1 MRCDLKKVNFPL
13 GASDFETI
21 RKNEYFYI
29 DKTALIEEL
38 YNNKGTNVFL
48 FTRPRRFGKTMAM
61 SMLSSFFD
69 ISKES
74 RDIFDGL
81 DISRNR
87 EICDNWMNKFPA
99 VFVSFKN
106 VDGLSFDDAKEA
118 LYNIVI
124 SLYDNYLF
132 LRESKS
138 ITEENKIR
146 FNKIYG
152 EKASLGDIKESLS
165 LLLRMLYA
173 HYKRKVI
180 LLIDE
185 YDVPMAKASEKGYY
199 PQMLDVM
206 KGILNVLKD
215 NSTLHFGVVTGCLR
229 IAKESIF
236 TGLNNL
242 YSNTI
247 TSNAFSEYFG
257 FTPLEVERTFRELG
271 CEDKLPLVKE
281 WYDGYRFGKSEI
293 YSPWDVISYLND
305 LKNDSDA
312 RPKNYWANTSGN
324 AIISSFFVRGSR
336 RLSNDLDTLLS
347 GGYIIKTIDE
357 NITYDYLH
365 SSEENLWSILFMTG
379 YLTSVRE
386 EELRYPLSGDKV
398 GMKIPNRE
406 IMSIFSSSLT
416 SWIKDETRKYDLS
429 ALEDALWKGDVEKLA
444 FEMTRLLNNTL
455 SYHDVYHEYVY
466 HVFFDGVFRGLG
478 YDTESNREYGMGR
491 PDIVVYDNYNMRVAV
506 FEVKGINETLAKA
519 VKQIEDRK
527 YKDGLMDYRTL
538 IIYGVRFDGKSAE
551 VVLEDRIER

>member
-1 MRCDLKKVNFPL
+1 MRCDLKKVYFPL

-38 YNNKGTNVFL
+38 YNNEGTNVFL

-87 EICDNWMNKFPA
+87 EICDKWMNKFPA

-199 PQMLDVM
+199 PEMLDVM

-312 RPKNYWANTSGN
+312 RPRNYWANTSGN
-324 AIISSFFVRGSR
+324 AIIGSFIQIGRK
-336 RLSNDLDTLLS
+336 TLFEDIDSLLN
-347 GGYIIKTIDE
+347 GEFIIKSIDE

-365 SSEENLWSILFMTG
+365 STDNNLWSIMLMTG
-379 YLTSVRE
+379 YLTVCDSSSAGVS
-386 EELRYPLSGDKV
+386 LRDDETALR
-398 GMKIPNRE
+398 IPNRE
-406 IMSIFSSSLT
+406 VRDIFSKCIVNWVQTVTESENLWSLA
-416 SWIKDETRKYDLS
+416 E
-429 ALEDALWKGDVEKLA
+429 AVWKGESETIAED
-444 FEMTRLLNNTL
+444 MTRILNRTL
-455 SYHDVYHEYVY
+455 SYNDIWHEYVY
-466 HVFFDGVFRGLG
+466 HLFFAGLFTGIG
-478 YDTESNREYGMGR
+478 YRVDSNKEYGMGK
-491 PDIVVYDNYNMRVAV
+491 PDIVVLDYKRKRAAIFELKGKRERVNDA
-506 FEVKGINETLAKA
+506 ER
-519 VKQIEDRK
+519 QIERRK
-527 YKDGLMDYRTL
+527 YIDGLEGYG
-538 IIYGVRFDGKSAE
+538 IIMTYGVRFDGKSAE
-551 VVLEDRIER
+551 VVLKDRIER

>member
-1 MRCDLKKVNFPL
+1 MRCDLKKVYFPL

-38 YNNKGTNVFL
+38 YNNEGTNVFL

-87 EICDNWMNKFPA
+87 EICDKWMNKFPA

-199 PQMLDVM
+199 PEMLDVM

-312 RPKNYWANTSGN
+312 RPRNYWANTSGN
-324 AIISSFFVRGSR
+324 AIIGSFIQIGRK
-336 RLSNDLDTLLS
+336 TLFEDIDSLLN
-347 GGYIIKTIDE
+347 GEFIIKSIDE

-365 SSEENLWSILFMTG
+365 STDNNLWSIMLMKGYLTVCDSSSAGVSLRDDETALRIPNREVRDIFSKCIVNWVQTVTESENLWSLAEA
-379 YLTSVRE
+379 V
-386 EELRYPLSGDKV
+386 
-398 GMKIPNRE
+398 
-406 IMSIFSSSLT
+406 
-416 SWIKDETRKYDLS
+416 
-429 ALEDALWKGDVEKLA
+429 WKGESETIAED
-444 FEMTRLLNNTL
+444 MTRILNRTL
-455 SYHDVYHEYVY
+455 SYNDIWHEYVY
-466 HVFFDGVFRGLG
+466 HLFFAGLFTGIG
-478 YDTESNREYGMGR
+478 YRVDSNREYGMGK
-491 PDIVVYDNYNMRVAV
+491 PDIVVLDYKRKRAAIFELKGERERVNDA
-506 FEVKGINETLAKA
+506 ER
-519 VKQIEDRK
+519 QIERK
-527 YKDGLMDYRTL
+527 KYIDGLEGYG
-538 IIYGVRFDGKSAE
+538 IIMTYGVRFDGKSAE
-551 VVLEDRIER
+551 VVLKDRIER

>member
-1 MRCDLKKVNFPL
+1 MRSVNFPL

-38 YNNKGTNVFL
+38 YNNEGTNVFL

-87 EICDNWMNKFPA
+87 EICDKWMNKFPA

-199 PQMLDVM
+199 PEMLDVM

-312 RPKNYWANTSGN
+312 RPRNYWANTSGN
-324 AIISSFFVRGSR
+324 AIIGSFIQIGRK
-336 RLSNDLDTLLS
+336 TLFEDIDSLLN
-347 GGYIIKTIDE
+347 GEFIIKSIDE

-365 SSEENLWSILFMTG
+365 STDNNLWSIMLMTG
-379 YLTSVRE
+379 YLTVCDSSSAGVS
-386 EELRYPLSGDKV
+386 LRDDETALR
-398 GMKIPNRE
+398 IPNRE
-406 IMSIFSSSLT
+406 VRDIFSKCIVNWVQTVTESENLWSLA
-416 SWIKDETRKYDLS
+416 E
-429 ALEDALWKGDVEKLA
+429 AVWKGESETIAED
-444 FEMTRLLNNTL
+444 MTRILNRTL
-455 SYHDVYHEYVY
+455 SYNDIWHEYVY
-466 HVFFDGVFRGLG
+466 HLFFAGLFTGIG
-478 YDTESNREYGMGR
+478 YRVDSNKEYGMGK
-491 PDIVVYDNYNMRVAV
+491 PDIVVLDYKRKRAAIFELKGERERVNDA
-506 FEVKGINETLAKA
+506 ER
-519 VKQIEDRK
+519 QIERK
-527 YKDGLMDYRTL
+527 KYIDGLEGYG
-538 IIYGVRFDGKSAE
+538 IIMTYGVRFDGKSAE
-551 VVLEDRIER
+551 VVLKDRIER

>member
-1 MRCDLKKVNFPL
+1 MRSVNFPL

-38 YNNKGTNVFL
+38 YNNEGTNVFL

-87 EICDNWMNKFPA
+87 EICDKWMNKFPA

-199 PQMLDVM
+199 PEMLDVM

-312 RPKNYWANTSGN
+312 RPRNYWANTSGN
-324 AIISSFFVRGSR
+324 AIIGSFIQIGRK
-336 RLSNDLDTLLS
+336 TLFEDIDSLLN
-347 GGYIIKTIDE
+347 GEFIIKSIDE

-365 SSEENLWSILFMTG
+365 STDNNLWSIMLMTG
-379 YLTSVRE
+379 YLTVCDSSSAGVS
-386 EELRYPLSGDKV
+386 LRDDETALR
-398 GMKIPNRE
+398 IPNRE
-406 IMSIFSSSLT
+406 VRDIFSKCIVNWVQTVTESENLWSLA
-416 SWIKDETRKYDLS
+416 E
-429 ALEDALWKGDVEKLA
+429 AVWKGESETIAED
-444 FEMTRLLNNTL
+444 MTRILNRTL
-455 SYHDVYHEYVY
+455 SYNDIWHEYVY
-466 HVFFDGVFRGLG
+466 HLFFAGLFTGIG
-478 YDTESNREYGMGR
+478 YRVDSNREYGMGK
-491 PDIVVYDNYNMRVAV
+491 PDIVVLDYKRKRAAIFELKGERERVNDA
-506 FEVKGINETLAKA
+506 ER
-519 VKQIEDRK
+519 QIERRK
-527 YKDGLMDYRTL
+527 YIDGLEGYG
-538 IIYGVRFDGKSAE
+538 IIMTYGVRFDGKSAE
-551 VVLEDRIER
+551 VVLKDRIER

>member
-1 MRCDLKKVNFPL
+1 MRSVNFPL

-38 YNNKGTNVFL
+38 YNNEGTNVFL

-87 EICDNWMNKFPA
+87 EICDKWMNKFPA

-199 PQMLDVM
+199 PEMLDVM

-324 AIISSFFVRGSR
+324 AIIGSFIQIGRK
-336 RLSNDLDTLLS
+336 TLFEDIDSLLN
-347 GGYIIKTIDE
+347 GEFIIKSIDE

-365 SSEENLWSILFMTG
+365 STDNNLWSIMLMTG
-379 YLTSVRE
+379 YLTVCDSSSAGVS
-386 EELRYPLSGDKV
+386 LRDDETALR
-398 GMKIPNRE
+398 IPNRE
-406 IMSIFSSSLT
+406 VRDIFSKCIVNWVQTVTESENLWSLA
-416 SWIKDETRKYDLS
+416 E
-429 ALEDALWKGDVEKLA
+429 AVWKGESETIAED
-444 FEMTRLLNNTL
+444 MTRILNRTL
-455 SYHDVYHEYVY
+455 SYNDIWHEYVY
-466 HVFFDGVFRGLG
+466 HLFFAGLFTGIG
-478 YDTESNREYGMGR
+478 YRVDSNREYGMGK
-491 PDIVVYDNYNMRVAV
+491 PDIVVLDYKRKRAAIFELKGERERVNDA
-506 FEVKGINETLAKA
+506 ER
-519 VKQIEDRK
+519 QIERK
-527 YKDGLMDYRTL
+527 KYIDGLEGYG
-538 IIYGVRFDGKSAE
+538 IIMTYGVRFDGKSAE
-551 VVLEDRIER
+551 VVLKDRIER

>member
-1 MRCDLKKVNFPL
+1 MRCDLKKVYFPL

-38 YNNKGTNVFL
+38 YNNEGTNVFL

-87 EICDNWMNKFPA
+87 EICDKWMNKFPA

-199 PQMLDVM
+199 PEMLDVM

-324 AIISSFFVRGSR
+324 AIIGSFIQIGRK
-336 RLSNDLDTLLS
+336 TLFEDIDSLLN
-347 GGYIIKTIDE
+347 GEFIIKSIDE

-365 SSEENLWSILFMTG
+365 STDNNLWSIMLMTG
-379 YLTSVRE
+379 YLTVCDSSSAGVS
-386 EELRYPLSGDKV
+386 LRDDETALR
-398 GMKIPNRE
+398 IPNRE
-406 IMSIFSSSLT
+406 VRDIFSKCIVNWVQTVTESENLWSLA
-416 SWIKDETRKYDLS
+416 E
-429 ALEDALWKGDVEKLA
+429 AVWKGESETIAED
-444 FEMTRLLNNTL
+444 MTRILNRTL
-455 SYHDVYHEYVY
+455 SYNDIWHEYVY
-466 HVFFDGVFRGLG
+466 HLFFAGLFTGIG
-478 YDTESNREYGMGR
+478 YRVDSNKEYGMGK
-491 PDIVVYDNYNMRVAV
+491 PDIVVLDYKRKRAAIFELKGERERVNDA
-506 FEVKGINETLAKA
+506 ER
-519 VKQIEDRK
+519 QIERK
-527 YKDGLMDYRTL
+527 KYIDGLEGYG
-538 IIYGVRFDGKSAE
+538 IIMTYGVRFDGKSAE
-551 VVLEDRIER
+551 VVLKDRIER